1 MVPPLRTLRIHRSAH
16 RDDGWWRCG
25 ARTCLDPATPGR
37 HIVAMQESG
46 HPAIMDGIFGAPY
59 WRALRP
65 RLGEKERERSSSSL
79 RTGRNN
85 AISGVETT
93 STDRPDA
100 SSYDSARA
108 SDQTRSRIPA
118 LQTQDRRIYIYN
130 LICTGGEFRDGVSLR
145 ILHDAVIAS

>member
-1 MVPPLRTLRIHRSAH
+1 MDMT
-16 RDDGWWRCG
+16 G
-25 ARTCLDPATPGR
+25 AAMTVARKPETGR
-37 HIVAMQESG
+37 HYLSDRCPVAS
-46 HPAIMDGIFGAPY
+46 DGRG
-59 WRALRP
+59 R
-65 RLGEKERERSSSSL
+65 EKEGKRERSSSSL

-118 LQTQDRRIYIYN
+118 LQTQDRRIYISN
-130 LICTGGEFRDGVSLR
+130 LICTDGEFRDGVSLR